1 MNKDKIAIIYK
12 LLNDLLFLILFFFI
26 LTLIAESM
34 LPGLVSSHMSFLH
47 IIFFLTLNI
56 FAIYIV
62 GSLLKLEIYKRK
74 INKKIAVLSAILAI
88 ILILNSLLKI
98 NLFLTLI
105 ILILVVISGY
115 LIYVSMVKN

>member
-74 INKKIAVLSAILAI
+74 INKKIAVLSAI